1 MNSITYVKEKG
12 NIDTIK
18 NDKILKLPWEPNLG
32 PTVESQNCFLIVFW
46 VFTSKAALAMPYILA
61 KLKRKS
67 SLEPWNINRTV
78 STEYGQDQAN

>member
-32 PTVESQNCFLIVFW
+32 PTVE
-46 VFTSKAALAMPYILA
+46 
-61 KLKRKS
+61 KR
-67 SLEPWNINRTV
+67 I
-78 STEYGQDQAN
+78 